1 MHEPLPL
8 PPSSQLDPPPA
19 RGVSSTAARPCCL
32 LAGILI
38 GAGRQGLAAPFIFLA
53 YWVVGIPLGAYLALG
68 PPALGLPGLWVGL
81 LVGEGLHDLSF
92 VALVLLIRWDVVA
105 KEASS

>member
-1 MHEPLPL
+1 MALL
-8 PPSSQLDPPPA
+8 LCLA
-19 RGVSSTAARPCCL
+19 VSFFSHTAPCCL

-92 VALVLLIRWDVVA
+92 AALVLLIRWDVVA